1 MVTSLDVEK
10 EQNGSPLEDVG
21 GDERTDRGDIG
32 RQEAGPAPGA
42 KPKRKRPAARG
53 RLRSV
58 ADYDKE
64 IERNRRLRSRSLAR
78 ERRKEKEQRA
88 AEKRVRDRRLVILG
102 ASLLAAGNRG
112 DEEARRLVALTLE
125 HLRPGDSKSFDGWK
139 PDWEA
144 DDGK

>member
-1 MVTSLDVEK
+1 MSGATSGQIAATSVGRTPGRRRGPSRSG
-10 EQNGSPLEDVG
+10 NG
-21 GDERTDRGDIG
+21 RG
-32 RQEAGPAPGA
+32 
-42 KPKRKRPAARG
+42 ARG

-88 AEKRVRDRRLVILG
+88 AEKRARDRRLVILG

-125 HLRPGDSKSFDGWK
+125 HLRPGRQQVVRRL
-139 PDWEA
+139 EA
-144 DDGK
+144 GLGG